1 MKVLNIGD
9 ELDINDF
16 IEWLENGNQVKITD
30 LAIKKVQD
38 CYESLKILNLKEE
51 PIYGIS
57 TGFGQFQNKWIELD
71 KQGEL
76 QVNLIRSHAVGV
88 GDQIDRKIVRIA
100 MVLLLN
106 SLTKGHSGVKLETVK
121 LLESFINK
129 DIMPVTYEIG
139 SLGASG
145 DLAPLAHIALTL
157 IGEGEV
163 NYEGGIMATKEV
175 MKIMN
180 LKPLKL
186 EAKEGL
192 ALINGTH
199 FVTAYA
205 VELFRRSKHLILTS
219 LMGASLSLEAL
230 RGTDVPYDENI
241 ANLRRHHGHKMV
253 AMIMRQMLKNSKNI
267 KSHSHHSSH
276 EKTQDPYSLRCLP
289 QVVGAVWDGFGYL
302 EKTLNVEINSVT
314 DNPLLF
320 VSEDKVLSGGNFHA
334 EPLGLPLEMVIIGL
348 IEIANIAEARVSKL
362 VDPYVDELPSF
373 LAGKPGLESGYMI
386 AHYTVA
392 SLLNKLRGLG
402 MPNLVD
408 NIHVSGG
415 QEDHVSMAMNTATR
429 SMKVLEMVED
439 IIIFEIMMAVRGL
452 NLVQHDELSLYLS
465 NMLNFINEKIEFI
478 VDDHVIRNVFV
489 DYKELMVMEKYK
501 DILNNFE
508 NYPKSFL

>member
-157 IGEGEV
+157 IGEG
-163 NYEGGIMATKEV
+163 
-175 MKIMN
+175 
-180 LKPLKL
+180 
-186 EAKEGL
+186 
-192 ALINGTH
+192 
-199 FVTAYA
+199 
-205 VELFRRSKHLILTS
+205 R
-219 LMGASLSLEAL
+219 
-230 RGTDVPYDENI
+230 
-241 ANLRRHHGHKMV
+241 
-253 AMIMRQMLKNSKNI
+253 
-267 KSHSHHSSH
+267 
-276 EKTQDPYSLRCLP
+276 
-289 QVVGAVWDGFGYL
+289 
-302 EKTLNVEINSVT
+302 
-314 DNPLLF
+314 
-320 VSEDKVLSGGNFHA
+320 
-334 EPLGLPLEMVIIGL
+334 
-348 IEIANIAEARVSKL
+348 
-362 VDPYVDELPSF
+362 
-373 LAGKPGLESGYMI
+373 
-386 AHYTVA
+386 
-392 SLLNKLRGLG
+392 
-402 MPNLVD
+402 
-408 NIHVSGG
+408 
-415 QEDHVSMAMNTATR
+415 
-429 SMKVLEMVED
+429 
-439 IIIFEIMMAVRGL
+439 
-452 NLVQHDELSLYLS
+452 
-465 NMLNFINEKIEFI
+465 
-478 VDDHVIRNVFV
+478 
-489 DYKELMVMEKYK
+489 
-501 DILNNFE
+501 
-508 NYPKSFL
+508 